1 MIFTLLIVL
10 AIILAIFWPEK
21 EVFGNFLST
30 EIEKVEKYADQSTVL
45 NDQVSKSTVG
55 WHLDHV
61 LLVIGSI
68 YKQLESSDSS
78 KYQRKFNKIRT
89 LVFTL
94 NGIPRGRGKSPDR
107 VYAKEDVSKEE
118 IIDRLKEV
126 KATLTKF
133 DSLPNGVYFDHPYF
147 GMLTRAETKKFV
159 KIHTN
164 HHLKIVKDILK

>member
-89 LVFTL
+89 L
-94 NGIPRGRGKSPDR
+94 D
-107 VYAKEDVSKEE
+107 E
-118 IIDRLKEV
+118 
-126 KATLTKF
+126 
-133 DSLPNGVYFDHPYF
+133 SL
-147 GMLTRAETKKFV
+147 LSSC
-159 KIHTN
+159 
-164 HHLKIVKDILK
+164 L